1 MDEIYDVAVVGSGP
15 AGLTAGIYSVRGALS
30 TVLFAG
36 ESWGG
41 QLMLTTLVENYPGFP
56 EGIQG
61 PELMQRMRDQ
71 VERLGV
77 KTVNND
83 VSSFDFEK
91 KPFELATS
99 NNKRYK
105 ARSVIIATGATTRWL
120 DVPGEKELI
129 GKGISSCAPC
139 DAPFFRQK
147 KVAVI
152 GGGDSAMEEALVL
165 AKFAD
170 SVTIIHRRKEFRA
183 SQIMQ
188 EKVKSNPKIS
198 ILWNKQVV
206 CAIGT
211 DRLEKIVLEDVEDK
225 KQEEAEFDGM
235 FVAIGH
241 VPASWQLQGKIDL
254 DEKGYVKKLVR
265 DGYVSATSVD
275 GVFVAGDVHDSHYM
289 QAVTA
294 AGFGCIAALDV
305 IKYLDNNR

>member
-1 MDEIYDVAVVGSGP
+1 
-15 AGLTAGIYSVRGALS
+15 
-30 TVLFAG
+30 
-36 ESWGG
+36 
-41 QLMLTTLVENYPGFP
+41 
-56 EGIQG
+56 
-61 PELMQRMRDQ
+61 
-71 VERLGV
+71 
-77 KTVNND
+77 
-83 VSSFDFEK
+83 
-91 KPFELATS
+91 
-99 NNKRYK
+99 
-105 ARSVIIATGATTRWL
+105 
-120 DVPGEKELI
+120 
-129 GKGISSCAPC
+129 
-139 DAPFFRQK
+139 
-147 KVAVI
+147 
-152 GGGDSAMEEALVL
+152 MEEALVL